1 MASETK
7 SNPENFKCTYDC
19 AQLSVHNTR
28 DVVSVL
34 NVSVSRR
41 FLERLGLVSVLK
53 VEHLGLVSVLRVQR
67 LGLVSVLR
75 VQRLGLV
82 SVLKI

>member
-1 MASETK
+1 LVYNVINE
-7 SNPENFKCTYDC
+7 DR
-19 AQLSVHNTR
+19 R

-41 FLERLGLVSVLK
+41 FFGTPRLVSVLK
-53 VEHLGLVSVLRVQR
+53 VER

-75 VQRLGLV
+75 VQHLGLV